1 MSAGVASL
9 CAEALLATAP
19 LWYECSP
26 VVSNCIETRI
36 KENASAIESAP
47 RLCTLRVRGRTTVTS
62 AKCGMAPDVM
72 AIVVEREHTL
82 PRYKSHRVFNWK
94 QRMPSSTT
102 NYHLAAVQPYKDD
115 LID

>member
-1 MSAGVASL
+1 MIMETICVSGSSKSVRRGIAGN
-9 CAEALLATAP
+9 CAT
-19 LWYECSP
+19 
-26 VVSNCIETRI
+26 V
-36 KENASAIESAP
+36 ENASAIESAP